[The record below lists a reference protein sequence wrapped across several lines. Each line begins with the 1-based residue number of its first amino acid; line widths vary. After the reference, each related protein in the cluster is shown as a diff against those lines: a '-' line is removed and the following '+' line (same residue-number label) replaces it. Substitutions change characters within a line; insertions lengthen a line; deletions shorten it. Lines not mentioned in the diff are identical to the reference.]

1 MIQSSGGPLSW
12 NELSL
17 MSTAVQKQIP
27 DLCVCKKM
35 WKPLSAVLPPGENH
49 LPLGSQDTLKWGLGG
64 EQELMNRDKNKNG
77 FQGQSLRRCLW
88 CLAEACTGVC
98 LYIPPP
104 KKKATR
110 EGFYDVEVTVGCSC
124 WHMFA
129 ACSFL
134 NCDFYVRRA
143 DCLAFLTPVHNP
155 AVSNT
160 EWQHLESYHWAQ
172 LPQSQ
177 FSGCRKSVI
186 EYPCFNQSLLRMEET
201 SGGKEACKPP
211 ELCFLKASR
220 LALLTQTEL

>member
-1 MIQSSGGPLSW
+1 MNCPWCQLRYRSKYQTFVYVKKCGNPSRLYYLLGRITYPWGPKTHSSGAWEENRSW
-12 NELSL
+12 WTE
-17 MSTAVQKQIP
+17 TKI
-27 DLCVCKKM
+27 KM
-35 WKPLSAVLPPGENH
+35 ASKGRV
-49 LPLGSQDTLKWGLGG
+49 LGG
-64 EQELMNRDKNKNG
+64 
-77 FQGQSLRRCLW
+77 
-88 CLAEACTGVC
+88 AYGVLQRHVQVC
-98 LYIPPP
+98 VYTSPPP